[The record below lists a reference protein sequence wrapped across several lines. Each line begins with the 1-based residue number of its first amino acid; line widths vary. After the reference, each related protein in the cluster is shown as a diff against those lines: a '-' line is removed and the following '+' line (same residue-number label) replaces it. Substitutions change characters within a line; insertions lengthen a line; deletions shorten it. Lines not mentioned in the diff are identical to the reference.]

1 MEGILRG
8 ISNVCVYIDDILISG
23 ETEATHL
30 QTPEEVLGK
39 LNEAGLRLKREKCA
53 FMLNSVEYLGH
64 NISAD
69 GLRPI
74 EEKIRAIA
82 EAPAPR
88 NVAQLCSFLGL
99 VNYYGKFL
107 PQLSSTLSPLYKLL
121 QKHAKWIWEPDQEKS
136 FRSAKTQL
144 TSSCLLVHFDPDK
157 ELILSC
163 DASPYGLGAVLSH
176 RMEDGSDKPVAFT
189 SCSLA
194 HAEKRYTQLEKEG
207 LAIIY
212 GVKKFHQYLFGRKF
226 TIYSDHKPLQHLF
239 SESRPVPVLASARI
253 QRWAQTLGAYDYVMK
268 YKPG

>member
-23 ETEATHL
+23 ETEATYL
-30 QTPEEVLGK
+30 QTLDKVLGK

-69 GLRPI
+69 GLCPS
-74 EEKIRAIA
+74 EEKIRDIA
-82 EAPAPR
+82 EAPASR
-88 NVAQLCSFLGL
+88 NVAQLRSFLGL

-121 QKHAKWIWEPDQEKS
+121 QKHAKWIWGPEQEKS
-136 FRSAKTQL
+136 FRSTKTQL

-176 RMEDGSDKPVAFT
+176 RMEDGSDKPVAFA
-189 SCSLA
+189 SRSLA
-194 HAEKRYTQLEKEG
+194 PAEKRYAQLEKEG

-212 GVKKFHQYLFGRKF
+212 GVKTFHQYLFGRRF

-239 SESRPVPVLASARI
+239 SESRPVPVLASACTDPEMGSDIGRI
-253 QRWAQTLGAYDYVMK
+253 
-268 YKPG
+268 